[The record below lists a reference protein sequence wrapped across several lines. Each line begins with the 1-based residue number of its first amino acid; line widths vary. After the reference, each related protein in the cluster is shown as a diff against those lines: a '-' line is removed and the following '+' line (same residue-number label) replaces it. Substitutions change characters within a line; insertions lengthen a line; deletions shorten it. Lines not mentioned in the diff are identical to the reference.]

1 MSEFDGDFDYQ
12 SSDEDCNAISNLSPC
27 DPRPQRPKRIFKR
40 GTAWTFQDIWV
51 FKVQTI
57 SARDFQGRKRKAQE
71 EIKRLFLLL
80 LEDLK
85 EKILFVTIF
94 MDCDSLL
101 QYDEDDEYKI
111 PYRCY
116 VQSIQVTM
124 SFLQTRINMQV
135 SWTSIPGG
143 LNESKEFQNDLEP
156 SAESRWEQI
165 IIHGELR
172 IRNKAVNFSIFYLR
186 VHF

>member
-1 MSEFDGDFDYQ
+1 
-12 SSDEDCNAISNLSPC
+12 
-27 DPRPQRPKRIFKR
+27 
-40 GTAWTFQDIWV
+40 
-51 FKVQTI
+51 
-57 SARDFQGRKRKAQE
+57 
-71 EIKRLFLLL
+71 
-80 LEDLK
+80 
-85 EKILFVTIF
+85 

-143 LNESKEFQNDLEP
+143 LNESKEFHNDLEP

-172 IRNKAVNFSIFYLR
+172 IRNKAVNFSIFYWR